1 MIKAGDVVEA
11 GKPLMILEAMK
22 MEHVIRAP
30 RAGKI
35 DKIMFKVGDIVGQN
49 KLLLSMKD

>member
-1 MIKAGDVVEA
+1 MVKVGDTVEA

-30 RAGKI
+30 RAGKVE
-35 DKIMFKVGDIVGQN
+35 KVNFKVGDIVGQN
-49 KLLLSMKD
+49 KLLLSLKD